1 MKPAHE
7 EAPTEDVGFDGGVSS
22 ILLLLLLLSFSDVLV
37 LAREQGDIRLPRFFL
52 ELYDDIGVTDAP
64 ISDSELRHDDD
75 DDEVDD
81 EHDAVDRY
89 LFIADCFCTLLPLL
103 VAILD
108 ALDHA
113 VLVPSANVTQ
123 PTSASPTMVLTVSLG
138 CYWQQVL
145 IWWTD
150 ETPVSFET
158 LGTPLRHFETP

>member
-22 ILLLLLLLSFSDVLV
+22 ILLLLLLLSFSDV

-75 DDEVDD
+75 EVDD
-81 EHDAVDRY
+81 EHDAVDWY

-138 CYWQQVL
+138 CY
-145 IWWTD
+145 
-150 ETPVSFET
+150 SGSKF
-158 LGTPLRHFETP
+158 

>member
-22 ILLLLLLLSFSDVLV
+22 ICALLLPLPLLLLLSFSNV
-37 LAREQGDIRLPRFFL
+37 LACEQGGIRLPRFFL

-64 ISDSELRHDDD
+64 SSDSELRHDDD
-75 DDEVDD
+75 DDDDEDDD

-103 VAILD
+103 VAMLD

-113 VLVPSANVTQ
+113 VLVPKCQCYTAYFGFVHHGS
-123 PTSASPTMVLTVSLG
+123 SLG
-138 CYWQQVL
+138 CMLLAASSDLV
-145 IWWTD
+145 D
-150 ETPVSFET
+150 
-158 LGTPLRHFETP
+158 G

>member
-1 MKPAHE
+1 M
-7 EAPTEDVGFDGGVSS
+7 
-22 ILLLLLLLSFSDVLV
+22 

-75 DDEVDD
+75 DDEDDD

>member
-22 ILLLLLLLSFSDVLV
+22 ILLLLLLLSFSDVL
-37 LAREQGDIRLPRFFL
+37 ACEQGDIRLPRFFL

>member
-1 MKPAHE
+1 M
-7 EAPTEDVGFDGGVSS
+7 
-22 ILLLLLLLSFSDVLV
+22 

>member
-22 ILLLLLLLSFSDVLV
+22 ILLLLLLLSFSDV